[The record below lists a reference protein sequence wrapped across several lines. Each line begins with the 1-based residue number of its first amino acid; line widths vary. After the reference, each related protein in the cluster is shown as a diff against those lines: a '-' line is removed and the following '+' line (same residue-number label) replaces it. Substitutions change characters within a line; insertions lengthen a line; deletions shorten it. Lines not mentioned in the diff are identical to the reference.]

1 MLLRPCLALLLS
13 CASVL
18 AQAPDPELLQ
28 RYSEAGQRA
37 LAEHRYVEAEQAY
50 EKLRELSPQT
60 AEVHAGPDVQLVA
73 HMQWLRR
80 RRGDFLHANLALHR
94 VGSGVD
100 S

>member
-50 EKLRELSPQT
+50 ESALAADPGNAEAHFNLSRLCERLGQPQRALRHLQ
-60 AEVHAGPDVQLVA
+60 AYRGLIGAGQRLG
-73 HMQWLRR
+73 
-80 RRGDFLHANLALHR
+80 RG
-94 VGSGVD
+94 
-100 S
+100 